1 MNPTEKFLYTELS
14 AIIDRLEMNQQPVF
28 GQMTPQHMIEH
39 LGGIFLIS
47 SGKVKVKRPD
57 AAQEKKYYSWFI
69 SPEFAFK
76 PNTQSP
82 AMPSGLPPLRF
93 NSLKEAK
100 MALKKAIQKF
110 KIQFVEHPKE
120 KIVHP
125 VFGPLDY
132 EEWLRFHKVHTQHHL
147 DQFELS

>member
-1 MNPTEKFLYTELS
+1 MNTTEKFLFTELS
-14 AIIDRLEMNQQPVF
+14 SIINKLDENRKPVF

-47 SGKVKVKRPD
+47 AGKVNVKHPD
-57 AAQEKKYYSWFI
+57 TAQVEKYYSWFR
-69 SPEFAFK
+69 SPEFTFK

-93 NSLKEAK
+93 DSLEAAK
-100 MALKKAIQKF
+100 MALRKAVQKF
-110 KIQFVEHPKE
+110 KMQFEEQPQDKV
-120 KIVHP
+120 VHP

-132 EEWLRFHKVHTQHHL
+132 QEWLRFHQVHTQHHL